1 MQTKLIAAFHSS
13 ALGGHSGVNATYH
26 RLKKLFIWPGMKSDV
41 DSFVKQCQICQ
52 QSKHSHTHPS
62 GLLQP
67 LPIPA
72 GVWQDLSM
80 DFIEGLPKSE
90 GYSVILVVVDRLTKF
105 AHFLPVKHPYTVA
118 TIAQLFLENIVK
130 LYGLPKSIV
139 TDRDTIFVSH
149 FWKQLFKLYKV
160 DLSLSTAY
168 HPQSDGQ
175 TKRVNQ
181 CLEMY
186 LRCSVQD
193 SPRTWKSWLSLAQ
206 LWYNSCFHSSLGCSP
221 FKALY
226 GFDPNLG
233 LAVSTSETAPTE
245 VSEVVEAR
253 EAHLQLLKQRLEQAQ
268 NRMKMQADR
277 NRTDREFSV
286 GDQVLLKLQ
295 PYTQSSVASR
305 PYPKLAYKF
314 FGPYKVT
321 ARIGKVAYRLELPD
335 SSNIHPV
342 FHISQLKPYTPNYTP
357 VFSTL
362 PMLTDLQAAE
372 TEPEM
377 IRDRRLVKKG
387 NNAIPQVLVTW
398 SGLPKSTATWED
410 YHVLQ
415 ARFPNAPAWGQAR
428 SPGGG
433 GVTAMG

>member
-1 MQTKLIAAFHSS
+1 
-13 ALGGHSGVNATYH
+13 
-26 RLKKLFIWPGMKSDV
+26 
-41 DSFVKQCQICQ
+41 
-52 QSKHSHTHPS
+52 
-62 GLLQP
+62 
-67 LPIPA
+67 
-72 GVWQDLSM
+72 
-80 DFIEGLPKSE
+80 
-90 GYSVILVVVDRLTKF
+90 
-105 AHFLPVKHPYTVA
+105 
-118 TIAQLFLENIVK
+118 
-130 LYGLPKSIV
+130 
-139 TDRDTIFVSH
+139 
-149 FWKQLFKLYKV
+149 
-160 DLSLSTAY
+160 
-168 HPQSDGQ
+168 
-175 TKRVNQ
+175 
-181 CLEMY
+181 MY

-245 VSEVVEAR
+245 VSKVVETR

-335 SSNIHPV
+335 SSNIHQSSTYPNWN
-342 FHISQLKPYTPNYTP
+342 HTPPTIHLSFLHCP
-357 VFSTL
+357 C
-362 PMLTDLQAAE
+362 
-372 TEPEM
+372 
-377 IRDRRLVKKG
+377 
-387 NNAIPQVLVTW
+387 
-398 SGLPKSTATWED
+398 
-410 YHVLQ
+410 
-415 ARFPNAPAWGQAR
+415 
-428 SPGGG
+428 
-433 GVTAMG
+433 

>member
-1 MQTKLIAAFHSS
+1 
-13 ALGGHSGVNATYH
+13 
-26 RLKKLFIWPGMKSDV
+26 
-41 DSFVKQCQICQ
+41 
-52 QSKHSHTHPS
+52 
-62 GLLQP
+62 
-67 LPIPA
+67 
-72 GVWQDLSM
+72 
-80 DFIEGLPKSE
+80 
-90 GYSVILVVVDRLTKF
+90 
-105 AHFLPVKHPYTVA
+105 
-118 TIAQLFLENIVK
+118 
-130 LYGLPKSIV
+130 
-139 TDRDTIFVSH
+139 
-149 FWKQLFKLYKV
+149 V

-245 VSEVVEAR
+245 VAEVVESR

-295 PYTQSSVASR
+295 PYTQSSIASR

-377 IRDRRLVKKG
+377 IQDRRLVKKG

-410 YHVLQ
+410 YHVLR
-415 ARFPNAPAWGQAR
+415 ARFPHAPAWGQAR

-433 GVTAMG
+433 GVTATG